1 MKFFCYKY
9 EINEKNELLQNT
21 LKSGFILKEITKY
34 KSAIKSVSKE
44 SIILTSYNLIPVFK
58 YQ

>member
-1 MKFFCYKY
+1 MFFYKY

-21 LKSGFILKEITKY
+21 LKCGFIFKEITKY

-44 SIILTSYNLIPVFK
+44 SIILMSYNLNPVFK